1 MKEIKRC
8 VNAVLIL
15 EQSAKLVKL
24 DSLSSIQQ
32 IPMTNGGWNLQ
43 NALNCML
50 SVSDYPTGRR
60 QTSKAKWK
68 LVPTTP
74 FIHMLNSPHSI

>member
-43 NALNCML
+43 NALNCMFKCQIIL
-50 SVSDYPTGRR
+50 QGEKTDFKGKVEISSNNT
-60 QTSKAKWK
+60 
-68 LVPTTP
+68 
-74 FIHMLNSPHSI
+74 IHSYAE